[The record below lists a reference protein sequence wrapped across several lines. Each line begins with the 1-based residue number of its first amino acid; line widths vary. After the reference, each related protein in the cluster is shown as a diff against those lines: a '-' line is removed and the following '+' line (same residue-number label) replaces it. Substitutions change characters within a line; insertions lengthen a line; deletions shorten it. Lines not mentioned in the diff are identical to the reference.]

1 MGSMLFA
8 EIIIPLALPKT
19 FTYAV
24 PETMQEHAIQ
34 GVRVEVSFGKQKR
47 YSGIIK
53 SLSREKP
60 EGFDPKPIE
69 QILDPEPVVYPMQLS
84 LWSWIAQYYI
94 CTEGEVMAAALPTQL
109 KLSSETILVLNEEY
123 GEDFSDLDDQEY
135 LVAEGLQVKKELKMD
150 EVHEILD
157 LVHVYPVVKRL
168 LDKKVCMA
176 WESLKEKY
184 TPKSENFVYLHPD
197 YFEEEAIAGL
207 LNNWNNKAPKQLELL
222 LAFLHLQ
229 KTEGEV
235 KQPELLKKS
244 GASAAQLTALVEKRI
259 LTVSRQA
266 VDRIPMQAKQVDIN
280 FELSA
285 AQQTALSQIQ
295 TSLEHQEVCL
305 LHGVTSSGKTQIY
318 IKLIEEQ
325 VKKGNQVLY
334 LLPEIALTAQIIRRL
349 QKHFG
354 GYIAIYH
361 SRFNPNERVELW
373 NKVKKGEI
381 RVILGARSAL
391 FMPFAKLSM
400 IIVDE
405 EQDASFKQ
413 QEPAPRYNARDA
425 ALYYAR
431 LWGAKV
437 VLGSATPS
445 LETYAQAVSGKY
457 GLVELFERFGGVEL
471 PAIHPADMR
480 TMINNKVVKQMI
492 TPELKEAIKNSVD
505 NQQQVILFQNRRGYA
520 PYKICGTCGFIP
532 HCEHC
537 DVTLTYHKLHHRLQC
552 HYCGT
557 SYPVLLTCT
566 ACGSTNW
573 IERNFGT
580 EKVEEE
586 LIALFPDYK
595 IARMDIDTVKGK
607 TAHDEMIR
615 NFELRRMD
623 ILVGTQMV
631 VKGLDFEH
639 VSLVGILDAD
649 GLLSFT
655 DFRVNERAFQLMEQV
670 SGRAGRRG
678 KQGTVIIQTSN
689 PSHPII
695 ARLTGHDFKGFYTEE
710 IESRKIF
717 HYPPYTRLIQFFF
730 RHVDKGRALQAAD
743 FFAARM
749 LPVFGDYLIGPAE
762 PVVNRVRNKY
772 IYEIMLKLPRDGSRH
787 ALARNHVQQ
796 VMAIM
801 QNDPTFKA
809 VHIMVNVDPQ

>member
-19 FTYAV
+19 FTYVV

-34 GVRVEVSFGKQKR
+34 GVRVEVSFGRQKR

-84 LWSWIAQYYI
+84 LWSWIAQYYM

-197 YFEEEAIAGL
+197 YFAEEAVAGL

-285 AQQTALSQIQ
+285 AQQTALNQIQ
-295 TSLEHQEVCL
+295 ASQEHQEVCL

-445 LETYAQAVSGKY
+445 LETYALAVSGKY

-471 PAIHPADMR
+471 PVIHPADMR

-557 SYPVLLTCT
+557 SYPVLLSCT

-695 ARLTGHDFKGFYTEE
+695 ARVTGHDFKGFYTEE

>member
-1 MGSMLFA
+1 MLFA

-24 PETMQEHAIQ
+24 PDSMQQHALQ
-34 GVRVEVSFGKQKR
+34 GIRVEVSFGRQKR

-53 SLSREKP
+53 SLTKEKP
-60 EGFDPKPIE
+60 EGFNPKPIE
-69 QILDPEPVVYPMQLS
+69 QILDPEPVVYPLQLS
-84 LWSWIAQYYI
+84 FWSWIAQYYM

-109 KLSSETILVLNEEY
+109 KLSSETILVLNEDY
-123 GEDFSDLDDQEY
+123 GDDFSELDDQEY

-168 LDKKVCMA
+168 LEKKVCLA

-184 TPKSENFVYLHPD
+184 TPKSENFVYLHPH
-197 YFEEEAIAGL
+197 YFGEEALANL

-229 KTEGEV
+229 KIDGEV

-244 GASAAQLTALVEKRI
+244 GASAAQLNALIEKGI

-266 VDRIPMQAKQVDIN
+266 VDRLPMQSKQVNID
-280 FELSA
+280 FELSP
-285 AQQTALSQIQ
+285 AQQNAFNQLQSG
-295 TSLEHQEVCL
+295 LANKDVCL
-305 LHGVTSSGKTQIY
+305 LHGVTSSGKTQLY

-325 VKKGNQVLY
+325 VIKGNQVLY

-361 SRFNPNERVELW
+361 SKFNPNERVELW

-413 QEPAPRYNARDA
+413 QDPAPRYNARDA

-437 VLGSATPS
+437 ILGSATPS

-457 GLVELFERFGGVEL
+457 ALVELFERFGGVEL
-471 PAIHPADMR
+471 PEIQAADMR
-480 TMINNKVVKQMI
+480 TMVDQKVVKQMI
-492 TPELKEAIKNSVD
+492 TPQLREAIKTAVD

-557 SYPVLLTCT
+557 SYPVLLNCT
-566 ACGSTNW
+566 ACGSANW
-573 IERNFGT
+573 VERNFGT

-586 LIALFPDYK
+586 LIALFPACN

-615 NFELRRMD
+615 NFEQRRMD

-678 KQGTVIIQTSN
+678 KQGSVIIQTSN

-695 ARLTGHDFKGFYTEE
+695 AKVAAHDFKGFYTEE

-730 RHVDKGRALQAAD
+730 KHVDKGRASQAAD

-749 LPVFGDYLIGPAE
+749 LPVFGDYLVGPAE
-762 PVVNRVRNKY
+762 PVVNRVRNKF
-772 IYEIMLKLPRDGSRH
+772 IFEIMLKLPRDGSKH
-787 ALARNHVQQ
+787 ALARNHVHQ
-796 VMAIM
+796 VITIM

>member
-1 MGSMLFA
+1 MFA
-8 EIIIPLALPKT
+8 EVIIPLAIPKT
-19 FTYAV
+19 YTYAI
-24 PETMQEHAIQ
+24 PEEMRELVIP
-34 GVRVEVSFGKQKR
+34 GVRVEVTFGRQKR

-53 SLSREKP
+53 SLSSEKP
-60 EGFDPKPIE
+60 TGFDPKPIV
-69 QILDPEPVVYPMQLS
+69 QVLDPEPVVYPRQLE
-84 LWSWIAQYYI
+84 LWSWLSRYYM
-94 CTEGEVMAAALPTQL
+94 CSEGEVMAAALPTQL
-109 KLSSETILVLNEEY
+109 KLSSETILMLNEDY
-123 GEDFSDLDDQEY
+123 GDDFSELDDQEY
-135 LVAEGLQVKKELKMD
+135 LVAEGLQVKKELKME
-150 EVHEILD
+150 EVQDILD

-184 TPKSENFVYLHPD
+184 TPKRENFIHLHPN
-197 YFEEEAIAGL
+197 YHQEEAMAAL
-207 LNNWNNKAPKQLELL
+207 LNQWNNKAPKQLELL

-235 KQPELLKKS
+235 RQAALLKKS
-244 GASAAQLTALVEKRI
+244 GASAAQLTGLVDKGI
-259 LTVSRQA
+259 LMVSKLA
-266 VDRIPMQAKQVDIN
+266 VDRLPMSAKTVQMD
-280 FELSA
+280 FELSP
-285 AQQTALSQIQ
+285 AQEKALKEVR
-295 TSLEHQEVCL
+295 TLLEEKEVCL
-305 LHGVTSSGKTQIY
+305 LHGVTSSGKTQLY
-318 IKLIEEQ
+318 IKMIEDQ
-325 VKKGNQVLY
+325 VKAGKQVLY

-381 RVILGARSAL
+381 RIVLGARSAL
-391 FMPFAKLSM
+391 FLPFQDLSL

-413 QEPAPRYNARDA
+413 QDPAPRYNARDA

-431 LWGAKV
+431 LFGAKV
-437 VLGSATPS
+437 ILGSATPS

-471 PAIHPADMR
+471 PGIESADIRAMVDNR
-480 TMINNKVVKQMI
+480 MVKQMI
-492 TPELKEAIKNSVD
+492 TPLLKEAIQEALN
-505 NQQQVILFQNRRGYA
+505 NQKQVILFQNRRGYA

-557 SYPVLLTCT
+557 SYPVLDSCT
-566 ACGSTNW
+566 ACGSANW
-573 IERNFGT
+573 AERNFGT

-586 LIALFPDYK
+586 LIELFPQNH

-615 NFELRRMD
+615 NFELKRMD

-649 GLLSFT
+649 GLLGFT

-678 KQGTVIIQTSN
+678 AKGRVVIQTSN

-695 ARLTGHDFKGFYTEE
+695 AQVAAHDFKGFYTQEM
-710 IESRKIF
+710 ESRKIF

-730 RHVDKGRALQAAD
+730 RHVDKGRAMQAAD

-772 IYEIMLKLPRDGSRH
+772 IFEIMLKLPRDGSKH
-787 ALARNHVQQ
+787 AVARTHVQQ

-801 QNDPTFKA
+801 QNDPAFKA

>member
-19 FTYAV
+19 FTYVV

-34 GVRVEVSFGKQKR
+34 GVRVEVSFGRQKR

-84 LWSWIAQYYI
+84 LWSWIAQYYM

-197 YFEEEAIAGL
+197 YFAEEAVAGL

-295 TSLEHQEVCL
+295 ASQEHQEVCL

-445 LETYAQAVSGKY
+445 LETYALAVSGKY

-471 PAIHPADMR
+471 PVIHPADMR

-557 SYPVLLTCT
+557 SYPVLLSCT

-695 ARLTGHDFKGFYTEE
+695 ARVTGHDFKGFYTEE